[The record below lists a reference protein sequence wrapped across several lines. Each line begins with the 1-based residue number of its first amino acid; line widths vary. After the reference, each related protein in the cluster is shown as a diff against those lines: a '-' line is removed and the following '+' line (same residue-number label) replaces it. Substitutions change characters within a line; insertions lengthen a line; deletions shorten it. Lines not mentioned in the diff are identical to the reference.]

1 MYCCSECGGTNVQV
15 QAWVDAN
22 TSEYLSD
29 VYEDCLKIY
38 EKLKEINN
46 GSVWSLDW
54 RQLTTMGVCYQKD
67 KFC

>member
-29 VYEDCLKIY
+29 VYDDEKQKFGKIIDY
-38 EKLKEINN
+38 IQKLKEE
-46 GSVWSLDW
+46 
-54 RQLTTMGVCYQKD
+54 YK
-67 KFC
+67 